1 MYKIL
6 GKVNTTTS
14 DSFMAHIHA
23 KLKLIHNIDIQDKGS
38 GKVLVTPY

>member
-6 GKVNTTTS
+6 GKVNTTS
-14 DSFMAHIHA
+14 DSFIAHIHA
-23 KLKLIHNIDIQDKGS
+23 KLKLFHNIAIQDKGS